1 MTTTRKPAAPVS
13 KVLDSITDSDALS
26 ILKLLAERDDKLVDV
41 IDATAR
47 ELLGQVDAESLCTF
61 RWSWNCWT
69 RRKCGT
75 DLVR

>member
-13 KVLDSITDSDALS
+13 KVLDWITGSDALS

-47 ELLGQVDAESLCTF
+47 ELLGQVDVEDIAV
-61 RWSWNCWT
+61 R
-69 RRKCGT
+69 G
-75 DLVR
+75 DLERDS